1 MYLSFIKGQ
10 QEKADKKTKQEKAK
24 YVSSTTPFK
33 YDFYWIILW
42 YIILVNIFV
51 TKLFRPQW
59 VSIYL

>member
-24 YVSSTTPFK
+24 YVSCTTPFK

-51 TKLFRPQW
+51 TKLFRPQ
-59 VSIYL
+59 